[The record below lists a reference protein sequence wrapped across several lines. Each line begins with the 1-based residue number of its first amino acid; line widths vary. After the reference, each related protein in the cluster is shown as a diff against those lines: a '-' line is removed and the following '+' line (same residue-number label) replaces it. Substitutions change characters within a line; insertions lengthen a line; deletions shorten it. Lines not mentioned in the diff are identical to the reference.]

1 MKKNVS
7 VCIRSCHK
15 KYPPAPMRFPFR
27 AVSALVFW
35 LVTAL
40 SPVHASPVIGPAG
53 HAYSYVPSDGVT
65 WLDANAA
72 AQNTLYS
79 GVYGHLGTIFS
90 QSENDFVLNNLLAG
104 VTGSAWLGGSDAQ
117 SEGSWRWLSGEQF
130 WQGGVTGT
138 VGSDILY
145 ANWLSGVE
153 PNNYNGYENYLS
165 MFGLAAPQGIYSAPG
180 KWNDLTYNQ
189 PGGTNSFSIQG
200 YVVEFDLPL
209 AVPVPAAFWLFGSGL
224 FGLWG
229 FARRYKR

>member
-1 MKKNVS
+1 MS
-7 VCIRSCHK
+7 VCIRFCHNK
-15 KYPPAPMRFPFR
+15 FFPAPLRLPFR
-27 AVSALVFW
+27 TVSAMVFW
-35 LVTAL
+35 LATAL
-40 SPVHASPVIGPAG
+40 SPTHASTVIGPAG
-53 HAYSYVPSDGVT
+53 HAYSYVPSDGIT

-90 QSENDFVLNNLLAG
+90 QPENDFVLNNLLAG

-209 AVPVPAAFWLFGSGL
+209 AVPVPAAFWLFGTGLLGL
-224 FGLWG
+224 F
-229 FARRYKR
+229 AVAKRSKR